1 MKKTVV
7 ITGSS
12 RGIGLELCRHFLRLG
27 FSVVGVSRSPT
38 PIEDENFHSIS
49 ADLSEPQQIET
60 LAAKLALHTVVGLIN
75 NAGILGPLG
84 PFEGNNFEHWKK
96 AFQVNFFAAARL
108 SQILIPPLRKN
119 RGFII
124 FLSGGGSAYGKANFS
139 AYGVS
144 KTAVVRLAEN
154 LALELAP
161 DILVYCVA
169 PGPNPTALLEESIR
183 AGTLVPPEERVD
195 FSYPLQLCEFLA
207 KNKSPIYSGKFIHVK
222 DNYLGWK
229 DKELNADDYTL
240 RRIKP

>member
-1 MKKTVV
+1 M

-12 RGIGLELCRHFLRLG
+12 RGIGLELSRHFLRLG

-38 PIEDENFHSIS
+38 PIEDENFHFIS
-49 ADLSEPQQIET
+49 ADLSEPREVET
-60 LAAKLALHTVVGLIN
+60 LAALLAPYTILGLIN

-84 PFEGNNFEHWKK
+84 PFEGNNFEDWRK
-96 AFQVNFFAAARL
+96 AFQVDFFAGARL
-108 SQILIPPLRKN
+108 SQILIPSLRKN

-154 LALELAP
+154 LALELLP
-161 DILVYCVA
+161 DVLVYCVA

-183 AGTLVPPEERVD
+183 AGTYVPPEERVD

-207 KNKSPIYSGKFIHVK
+207 KNKNPIYSGKFIHVK
-222 DNYLGWK
+222 DNYREWK
-229 DKELNADDYTL
+229 DLRLHADAYTL
-240 RRIKP
+240 RRIKA